1 MVKKLIVFICLLVF
15 IALAGTYLAVKLE
28 NRPKV
33 AKLDIKAPSVNI
45 TLLEGWNKEQIAGY
59 LQDKGIT
66 TSVKFLEAEKSFDT
80 TDYPILSSKPKT
92 SDLEGFLFPDTY
104 FIPEK
109 PLSNQ
114 DINSIIIKKSLDNFV
129 QKITPQM
136 QAQAALDNMS
146 LYQIITLA
154 SVIEKETGADNT
166 EKKTVSGIFYN
177 RLKAGVPLESD
188 ATVSYFTKHS
198 PISVDD
204 TKIKN
209 PYNTYYYKG
218 LPVGP
223 ICNPSLNSIM
233 AALQPAKTDYMF
245 FLTDPKTGQ
254 AVYAVTYDQHLLNK
268 QKYLR

>member
-1 MVKKLIVFICLLVF
+1 MVKKLIIFITLLVF
-15 IALAGTYLAVKLE
+15 IALTGVYLAIKLAGQ
-28 NRPKV
+28 PKV
-33 AKLDIKAPSVNI
+33 AMQDIKAPSVSI
-45 TLLEGWNKEQIAGY
+45 TLLEGWNKEQIAAY
-59 LQDKGIT
+59 LQGKGIT
-66 TSVKFLEAEKSFDT
+66 TSDKFLDAEKNFNSADF
-80 TDYPILSSKPKT
+80 PILNDKPKA

-109 PLSNQ
+109 PLNNQ
-114 DINSIIIKKSLDNFV
+114 DINDIIIRKSLDNFS

-136 QAQAALDNMS
+136 QAQASLDNMS

-154 SVIEKETGADNT
+154 SIIEKETGADNT
-166 EKKTVSGIFYN
+166 EKKIVSGIFYN

-204 TKIKN
+204 TKINN

-218 LPVGP
+218 LPMGP

-233 AALQPAKTDYMF
+233 AALYPTKTDYMF

-254 AVYAVTYDQHLLNK
+254 AVYAVTYEQHLKNK
-268 QKYLR
+268 QKYLK